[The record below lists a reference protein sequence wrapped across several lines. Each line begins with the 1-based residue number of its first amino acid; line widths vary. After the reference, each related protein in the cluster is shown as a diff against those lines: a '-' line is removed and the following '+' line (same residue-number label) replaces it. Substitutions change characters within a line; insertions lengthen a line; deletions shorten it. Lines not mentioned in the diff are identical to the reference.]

1 MVRAY
6 QLYLS
11 TDTNNPIPNLVV
23 PLDQSNRG
31 NVTWQINFRA
41 LFGNDFRRFK
51 RCSVRAHLISKNWA
65 PASNN
70 DTVAYSGVLTMS
82 LPSTFS
88 ASTVRGIPLMLVN
101 PILTT
106 AFDANQAYYNVSTM
120 DNAHGVDIN
129 MPSDNQYFNLQFVNI
144 DTFATMT
151 NTPDYQILLQF
162 ELSEQI
168 PEA

>member
-51 RCSVRAHLISKNWA
+51 RCSVRAELISKVWS
-65 PASNN
+65 PADNN

-82 LPSTFS
+82 LPSTYS
-88 ASTVRGIPLMLVN
+88 ASTVRGIPLMLVS
-101 PILTT
+101 PMYAT
-106 AFDANQAYYNVSTM
+106 AADANRAYYHVSTM

-144 DTFATMT
+144 DTFQTMT

-162 ELSEQI
+162 ELSEPI